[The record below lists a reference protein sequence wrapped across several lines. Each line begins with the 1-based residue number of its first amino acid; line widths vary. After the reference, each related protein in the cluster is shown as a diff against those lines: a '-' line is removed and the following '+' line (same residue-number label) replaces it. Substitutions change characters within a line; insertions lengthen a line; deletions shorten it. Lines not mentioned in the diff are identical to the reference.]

1 MIARN
6 RLKGVFSSDQELNR
20 VLMFRELKDGE
31 TEQTKEV
38 NVFIR
43 KRRTVY
49 LVISNILSALFA
61 LAVVRHFI
69 LAAVYMG

>member
-1 MIARN
+1 
-6 RLKGVFSSDQELNR
+6 
-20 VLMFRELKDGE
+20 MFRELKDGE